1 MIIGAETECGRD
13 YSPLTAQW
21 LSIRG
26 RHRSKYTCRLIEIY
40 LVTRAIETAWPATV
54 SNGSRTLLRTLA

>member
-1 MIIGAETECGRD
+1 LGGCVMGNGAVTSELGAVE
-13 YSPLTAQW
+13 
-21 LSIRG
+21 
-26 RHRSKYTCRLIEIY
+26 SKNTCRLIEIY